1 MPSKLWIEGH
11 TFNNEREYR
20 RYCGLRELMKEGRI
34 DKLQVSPEF
43 SLEVNG
49 KRIAHYVPTFVFLD
63 CSKKAYRMIQVKGS
77 NNALLELKVR
87 LFEALFPD
95 WTVEWWG

>member
-43 SLEVNG
+43 ALEVNG
-49 KRIAHYVPTFVFLD
+49 TLVAHYVPTFVFLD
-63 CSKKAYRMIQVKGS
+63 CSKQAYRMIQVKGAH
-77 NNALLELKVR
+77 NATLDLKVR